1 MNASTEQPPAT
12 PSPSAGDSGR
22 ALNWVWRQQ
31 WVFTLKELREI
42 LRDRRTIV
50 TLLAMPLLLYPLL
63 GLGFRY
69 LALAGYQSGD
79 STYRVAL
86 RTEAEVIWLQQA
98 LLRGSAL
105 LAETES
111 AENSAFGSPETG
123 TLGITPNRFGADGS
137 SPPAGLSLDIDFQY
151 PDEGEQID
159 LQQLVADG
167 WVDLG
172 VMIGFRDQPVDLG
185 LPGARVDLIRREGS
199 LAGLESAEWISQR
212 LDALRD
218 SNSSRQPSQT
228 GAPAALPLTH
238 FISKVVPTENPNAL
252 LSLLP
257 LILLLMTVTGGVY
270 PAIDL
275 TAGERERDTLEALM
289 ALPVPRHQ
297 LLLAKF
303 VAVVTVTLLT
313 GGVNLLAMSITMY
326 ALQLESMLF
335 GSGGL
340 SLLLLLKLCGVLACF
355 AIFYATVLLLVT
367 CSARSFKEAQ
377 AYLIPLLLLSLS
389 PGMVI
394 LLPGWHLNVMTATL
408 PLVNM
413 LLLAREIFEGTATW
427 GPSLLALSATLCYA
441 GAALSLAARIFGT
454 DAVGS
459 GSPQGWQDW
468 LKRPESTRQFPD
480 AQTAWLL
487 LAGLFPIYFVASGLL
502 SRLETEALQWR
513 LLLSGLLTACLFA
526 GFPWLVLRWQ
536 RISWRTGVS
545 CLRPR
550 WQAWPGVLLL
560 GIFTWP
566 WVFEGVVWWN
576 LLRPESIRA
585 EHFEQVAELLTAWQA
600 IPFPLVLL
608 ALAVLPGLCEEFFF
622 RGVFLNGMRQ
632 HLGVWTSILLAA
644 IAFGVFHVVMA
655 GGLSPERVL
664 PSTLM
669 GLILGWVAWQAGSVL
684 PAMLL
689 HVLHNSAL
697 LTLARYQDQLSGWQL
712 GNLETMHL
720 PAPWLITS
728 ALCITLGLLLV
739 RRPRTQT
746 PPLTV

>member
-1 MNASTEQPPAT
+1 MNASTEHTAT
-12 PSPSAGDSGR
+12 PRSADHSGR
-22 ALNWVWRQQ
+22 PLNWVWRQQ
-31 WVFTLKELREI
+31 WVFTLKELRET

-69 LALAGYQSGD
+69 MALAGYQSGE
-79 STYRVAL
+79 SAYRVAL
-86 RTEAEVIWLQQA
+86 RTEAEARWLQQA
-98 LLRGSAL
+98 LLRGNAL
-105 LAETES
+105 LTES
-111 AENSAFGSPETG
+111 GTAADQFHITGESPSSEQ
-123 TLGITPNRFGADGS
+123 TPE
-137 SPPAGLSLDIDFQY
+137 IDFLT
-151 PDEGEQID
+151 PEEGEHID

-167 WVDLG
+167 DVDLG
-172 VMIGFRDQPVDLG
+172 VMIGFRDQPLDVD

-218 SNSSRQPSQT
+218 ANRSRQPAAT
-228 GAPAALPLTH
+228 GDRSALPLTH
-238 FISKVVPTENPNAL
+238 AIARVEPTQNPNAL

-275 TAGERERDTLEALM
+275 TAGERERDTLETLM

-313 GGVNLLAMSITMY
+313 GGINLLAMSITMY
-326 ALQLESMLF
+326 ALQLETLLF
-335 GSGGL
+335 GSAGL
-340 SLLLLLKLCGVLACF
+340 SLMLLLKLCGVLACF
-355 AIFYATVLLLVT
+355 ATFYATVLLLVT

-394 LLPGWHLNVMTATL
+394 LLPGWHLNLMTATL

-427 GPSLLALSATLCYA
+427 GPALLALSATLCYA

-454 DAVGS
+454 DAVGAGS
-459 GSPQGWQDW
+459 GQGWQD
-468 LKRPESTRQFPD
+468 LLRRPESIRQVPD
-480 AQTAWLL
+480 TQTAWLL
-487 LAGLFPIYFVASGLL
+487 LAALFPIYFVASGLL
-502 SRLETEALQWR
+502 SRLETDALQWR
-513 LLLSGLLTACLFA
+513 LLLSGLMTACLF
-526 GFPWLVLRWQ
+526 GGLPWLVLRWQ
-536 RISWRTGVS
+536 RIPWRSGFS

-560 GIFTWP
+560 GFFTWP

-600 IPFPLVLL
+600 VPFPLVLL
-608 ALAVLPGLCEEFFF
+608 ALAVLPGVCEEFFF
-622 RGVFLNGMRQ
+622 RGLFLNGMRQ
-632 HLGVWTSILLAA
+632 HLGGWLSVLLAA
-644 IAFGVFHVVMA
+644 VAFGVFHLVMA

-664 PSTLM
+664 PSTVI
-669 GLILGWVAWQAGSVL
+669 GLILGWVAWQSGSVL

-697 LTLARYQDQLSGWQL
+697 LTLARYQEQLSGWQL

-720 PAPWLITS
+720 PASWLIAS
-728 ALCITLGLLLV
+728 ALCITLGLRLV

-746 PPLTV
+746 QPLSA